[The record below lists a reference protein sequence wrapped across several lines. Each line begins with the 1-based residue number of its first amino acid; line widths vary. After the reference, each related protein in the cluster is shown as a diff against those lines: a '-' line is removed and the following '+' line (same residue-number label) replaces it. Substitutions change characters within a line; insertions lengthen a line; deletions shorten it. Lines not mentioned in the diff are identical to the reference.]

1 MAQLRIPVNNT
12 FDIDVEVRE
21 SDKYS
26 EQVYLKFER
35 RMKDSDSPRSCDK
48 LFLSPKELETLGRF
62 LIRQADDIRTAQDVR
77 HMPVE

>member
-48 LFLSPKELETLGRF
+48 LFLSPEELHELGRF
-62 LIRQADDIRTAQDVR
+62 LISQASSIQAEQEIRHALV
-77 HMPVE
+77 